1 MATAAALHSAFSFR
15 ASVVVIGIVLVLS
28 ESETDPI
35 LFFFSQ
41 RALLAWDPRSLPQ
54 DGGRRGRLALPLAEA
69 VAFVE
74 VLVFPLVGLDPVY
87 SLA

>member
-1 MATAAALHSAFSFR
+1 M
-15 ASVVVIGIVLVLS
+15 VVIGIVLVLS

-41 RALLAWDPRSLPQ
+41 LAPWAWHPHSLPQ
-54 DGGRRGRLALPLAEA
+54 DGGRRRRLALPLAEA

-74 VLVFPLVGLDPVY
+74 VLVFPLVGLDPLY